1 MKRIIGALSAGLFS
15 ATMALAQDDGLQ
27 IEGGDDSLTA
37 APQTLPEGSEV
48 GNNTAFG
55 DWLVNCEAVT
65 TTRVACSLLQELS
78 LAETDQLIVRFIVVP
93 ADDDAAIL
101 LAQVPMGA
109 YLPGGAVFRLDD
121 EDEDVEQRSMI
132 WQRCLGAL
140 CEAAL
145 RLDADELFRFDENEQ
160 LLFGYRPAL
169 EADPIVVGVDI
180 SQFNTALEA
189 IRGGM

>member
-1 MKRIIGALSAGLFS
+1 MRRWIVALSAGILGASMAS
-15 ATMALAQDDGLQ
+15 AQEDSLQ
-27 IEGGDDSLTA
+27 IDGGDDSLTVT
-37 APQTLPEGSEV
+37 PQALPEGSEV

-78 LAETDQLIVRFIVVP
+78 LAESDQLIVRFIVVP
-93 ADDDAAIL
+93 AEEDAAIM
-101 LAQVPMGA
+101 LAQVPIGA

-132 WQRCLGAL
+132 WQRCLGPL

-145 RLDADELFRFDENEQ
+145 RLDADELARFGENEQ
-160 LLFGYRPAL
+160 MLFGYRPTL

-189 IRGGM
+189 IRGD